1 MTDDWKNN
9 KAKDPSYGAKRAL
22 AKEAILSGCWIYSR
36 NSKHWYT
43 PEEFMEADISIAF
56 HKGKPLTAN
65 FAIMDP
71 QLGLNQ
77 RIQLLGRTQQEIDVF
92 SRRIFLYFEMVR
104 KK

>member
-1 MTDDWKNN
+1 MTDDLKNRMS
-9 KAKDPSYGAKRAL
+9 KDPAYGAKRSL

-43 PEEFMEADISIAF
+43 PEEFMEADVSIAF
-56 HKGKPLTAN
+56 HKGKPLTSN
-65 FAIMDP
+65 FAVMDP
-71 QLGLNQ
+71 QLGLQQ
-77 RIQLLGRTQQEIDVF
+77 RIELLGRTQQEIDIF